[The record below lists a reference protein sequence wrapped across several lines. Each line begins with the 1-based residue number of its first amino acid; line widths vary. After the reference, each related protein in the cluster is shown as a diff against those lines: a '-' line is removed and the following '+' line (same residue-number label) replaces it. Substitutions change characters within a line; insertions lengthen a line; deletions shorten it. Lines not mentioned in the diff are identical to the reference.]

1 MFNSAFNSFSFHFTY
16 KGLCEKLTAENGRDI
31 KENERESYENG
42 TLGNKMSS
50 MGIDDR
56 WQF

>member
-31 KENERESYENG
+31 KENEKERV
-42 TLGNKMSS
+42 TKMEHWV
-50 MGIDDR
+50 IR
-56 WQF
+56 